1 MSKLAAAISHTIT
14 GEKRILEERKL
25 NYLDVTVGVTK
36 NPVSYN
42 VATEVKIGVKLETK
56 AWISDLGL
64 EKTIGPNIDP
74 IHEALYDIKRVMVE
88 EVFGEFRPIILEMR
102 AALYDSDKYRLRRLL
117 AELENQMFVDGI

>member
-1 MSKLAAAISHTIT
+1 LKK
-14 GEKRILEERKL
+14 EKL
-25 NYLDVTVGVTK
+25 NYLDVSVDVTK
-36 NPVSYN
+36 NPVSYK
-42 VATEVKIGVKLETK
+42 VATEVKVGVKLETK
-56 AWISDLGL
+56 LWIDELDVD
-64 EKTIGPNIDP
+64 KTIGPNIDP

>member
-1 MSKLAAAISHTIT
+1 MSKLAAAISHTIS
-14 GEKRILEERKL
+14 GQKKILEERKI
-25 NYLDVTVGVTK
+25 NYLDVSVDVTK
-36 NPVSYN
+36 NPVSYK
-42 VATEVKIGVKLETK
+42 VATEVKVGVKLETK
-56 AWISDLGL
+56 LWIDELDVD
-64 EKTIGPNIDP
+64 KTIGPNIDP

>member
-1 MSKLAAAISHTIT
+1 MSKLAAAISHTIS
-14 GEKRILEERKL
+14 GQKKFLKKEKL
-25 NYLDVTVGVTK
+25 NYLDVSVDVTK
-36 NPVSYN
+36 NPVSYK
-42 VATEVKIGVKLETK
+42 VATEVKVGVKLETK
-56 AWISDLGL
+56 LWIDELDVD
-64 EKTIGPNIDP
+64 KTIGPNIDP